1 MSERGGLKT
10 GAVWAHNSDVIPSYY
25 SEDFTPRALLLER
38 LEVARAHV
46 VTGDRSIAQ
55 QKWLIDKLIRA
66 ERPTT
71 TAYEILRAI
80 ERTQAMYLEHRDRLE
95 RELAVADSG

>member
-1 MSERGGLKT
+1 M
-10 GAVWAHNSDVIPSYY
+10 IPPYF

-38 LEVARAHV
+38 LELARSHV
-46 VTGDRSIAQ
+46 VTGERSIAQ

-71 TAYEILRAI
+71 TANEILRAI

-95 RELAVADSG
+95 RELATTGSE